1 MIHALDDRVPTVAED
16 AWVAHDANVIGLV
29 TLGARSS
36 VWFGSTLR
44 GDVEPIEI
52 GEGTNVQEL
61 SVLHTDT
68 GFPLVVGRD
77 CTVGHRVTLH
87 GCTVGDE
94 SLIGMGAT
102 VLNGARIGRGCLIG
116 AGALVTEGKE
126 IPDGHLAVGA
136 PAKVVRALD
145 EAALEE
151 LRDSARRYRQNARRF
166 REHLREA

>member
-1 MIHALDDRVPTVAED
+1 M
-16 AWVAHDANVIGLV
+16 
-29 TLGARSS
+29 TLRAGSS

-151 LRDSARRYRQNARRF
+151 LRDSARRYRENARRF
-166 REHLREA
+166 REQLRETRA